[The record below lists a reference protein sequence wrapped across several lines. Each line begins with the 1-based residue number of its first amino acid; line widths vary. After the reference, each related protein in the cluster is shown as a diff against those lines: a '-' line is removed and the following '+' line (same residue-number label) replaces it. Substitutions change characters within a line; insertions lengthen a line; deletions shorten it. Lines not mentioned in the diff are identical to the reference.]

1 MIAAMSL
8 PLQLVIRL
16 LAAVLLGAL
25 IGYEREFRAKNA
37 GVRTHIMVALG
48 AALFMIISQHG
59 FPDAAKF
66 DAARIAAGVVTGI
79 GFIGGG
85 IIMKRK
91 HDVSGLTTAASLW
104 VTGAVG
110 LSAGCGMFEVAVFAT
125 VLVLACLEALSVFSF
140 KLGGKEVVAV
150 LSATDP
156 SALTEA
162 VKRLGRQVKEVSF
175 ARKPDGF
182 EAEVSLYVPKKESI
196 LDVLARL
203 SAYPGVQV
211 ESLE

>member
-1 MIAAMSL
+1 MSF

-25 IGYEREFRAKNA
+25 IGYERELRAKNA

-48 AALFMIISQHG
+48 AALFMVISQYG
-59 FPDAAKF
+59 FPDADKF
-66 DAARIAAGVVTGI
+66 DAARVAAGVVTGI

-110 LSAGCGMFEVAVFAT
+110 LSAGCGMFEVAIVTT
-125 VLVLACLEALSVFSF
+125 VLVLACLEALSIFSF
-140 KLGGKEVVAV
+140 KLGGKEMVAV
-150 LSATDP
+150 LSATE
-156 SALTEA
+156 SAALTEA
-162 VKRLGRQVKEVSF
+162 VKILGKQVKEVSF
-175 ARKPDGF
+175 ARKPEGF

-196 LDVLARL
+196 LDVLTRL
-203 SAYPGVQV
+203 TALPGVQV